1 MPDDPTIHT
10 LANKVTKLEGTVKT
24 QHAIYETGI
33 QALRADIA
41 DYKADQAKRD
51 ADYRESAAKR
61 DAEQSKREADYRT
74 EHQAAISAL
83 SEKIAHRENRLTI
96 TLIAAIG
103 IATTILGL
111 IIHLT

>member
-61 DAEQSKREADYRT
+61 DAD
-74 EHQAAISAL
+74 HQAAISAL